1 MKTEFVDEK
10 WVSFPTLFQDEDGT
24 WDTTYEKQ
32 IQLNEK
38 NWMPA
43 YKEAQRRGEVID
55 FGKDQKSALA
65 YGEGSWKNKPT
76 LDEEIPKIKNI
87 PPEVVKEAMEV
98 NPVLKN
104 INQEEV
110 MKNPIQWL
118 VDNNYMN
125 VDETEKGSK
134 VVESIEKTFDVL
146 VPSFAKNNPDLESN
160 SKAWCA
166 ALVYQVLSDTGNAN
180 TDIKPESEEAYN
192 KIRAKEYL
200 KVGKSVTEPKYGDLV
215 IISKK
220 KNGTFFGKK
229 QYHVAFYAGGDKDS
243 LILLGGNQGYEI
255 KDDEGKV
262 VDKSTGEINFK
273 SFSKKNKGLT
283 IEGYRRLVNISD
295 IEEAAMVEYKEK
307 YGIIKSS
314 SNTLER

>member
-1 MKTEFVDEK
+1 MATETDGKGNWF
-10 WVSFPTLFQDEDGT
+10 SFPTLFQNEDGT
-24 WDTTYEKQ
+24 WLDMSEGEDWESAYE
-32 IQLNEK
+32 
-38 NWMPA
+38 
-43 YKEAQRRGEVID
+43 EAKKRGEVID

-76 LDEEIPKIKNI
+76 LDEEIPKIKNTT
-87 PPEVVKEAMEV
+87 PEVVKEAMEV

-110 MKNPIQWL
+110 IKNPIQWL
-118 VDNNYMN
+118 VDNRFMN
-125 VDETEKGSK
+125 VDETEKGSE
-134 VVESIEKTFDVL
+134 VVKSIQKTFDVL
-146 VPSFAKNNPDLESN
+146 VPSYSKNNPDLASN

-180 TDIKPESEEAYN
+180 TNVEPESEEAYN

-200 KVGKSVTEPKYGDLV
+200 KVGKSVKKPKYGDLV

-273 SFSKKNKGLT
+273 SISRNKKGLT
-283 IEGYRRLVNISD
+283 IEGYRRLPNISD
-295 IEEAAMVEYKEK
+295 IEEAAMVGYKEK